1 MYPPP
6 GVRNGDR
13 PARAAADTGDSCS
26 SGVPDFDLRTDFAV
40 VIRIGTT
47 DRYFFIIM
55 KVKLMRTVR

>member
-40 VIRIGTT
+40 VRDAT

-55 KVKLMRTVR
+55 KVKLIRTVR